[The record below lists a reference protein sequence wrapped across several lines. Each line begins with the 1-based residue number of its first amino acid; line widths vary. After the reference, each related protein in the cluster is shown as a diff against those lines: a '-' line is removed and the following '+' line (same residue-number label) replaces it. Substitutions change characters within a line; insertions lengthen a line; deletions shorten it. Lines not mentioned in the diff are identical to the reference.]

1 MCFNEKIA
9 IKTFVI
15 QNKILIFTIKN
26 LLSIVNKLDID
37 KNIKLQFQHKWEN
50 CFGHMQKQKMQL
62 KFFNSSILSFNGKS
76 QFSKKDIKNNCLN
89 EKNAL

>member
-26 LLSIVNKLDID
+26 LLSIVNKFDID
-37 KNIKLQFQHKWEN
+37 KNIKLQF
-50 CFGHMQKQKMQL
+50 
-62 KFFNSSILSFNGKS
+62 
-76 QFSKKDIKNNCLN
+76 
-89 EKNAL
+89 